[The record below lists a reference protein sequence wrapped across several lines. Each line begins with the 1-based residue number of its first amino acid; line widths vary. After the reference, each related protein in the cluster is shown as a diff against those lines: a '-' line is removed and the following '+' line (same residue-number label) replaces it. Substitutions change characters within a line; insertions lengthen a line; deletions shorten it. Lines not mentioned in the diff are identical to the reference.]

1 MLSQT
6 TKSLPMK
13 KILSASL
20 CFVIT
25 CILFTFT
32 PSCKPGTEKEL
43 AEKGINT
50 AIGPINLEETS
61 ITDLQEGYKKGQFTI
76 AMVVQQ
82 YLNRINDLDKNGP
95 QLNSVIEVNP
105 DALQIAAELDKELAA
120 GKSRGP
126 LHGIPVL
133 LKDNID
139 THDKMHTTAGATVLR
154 NSIPLQDSWV
164 AKKLKEAGAV
174 IIGKTNLSEWAH
186 FRANI
191 AASGWS
197 GLGGQTKNPY
207 ILDRNPCGSSSGS
220 GVAVSANL
228 CAFAIGTETDGSIVC
243 PSNNNGIVGLKPTV
257 GLISRAGIIPIS
269 STQDTPGP
277 MGRSVRDVAIS
288 LGLLTGVDPAD
299 SKTAASTGNI
309 QTDYTAFLKA
319 DGLKG
324 KRIGLLKNATGFHP
338 KVDALLN
345 ETVAYLKKQGAEI
358 VELQFPIDG
367 AVYNASFQVMLY
379 EFKDGLNNYFKGLG
393 NNVPVKSLKELIEF
407 NKKDSVELKYF
418 SQVLL
423 EQAESKGD
431 LQSPE
436 YKKALADMLK
446 ATRENGIDKL
456 LKENKLDAL
465 MAPTGGPAWKTD
477 LINGDL
483 FLGSSSSYAAISGY
497 PNISVP
503 MGFIDELPVGVSF
516 FGKAWSEPT
525 LLEIAYAYEQW
536 TKHRKAPKYI
546 QTN

>member
-1 MLSQT
+1 MKNRLST
-6 TKSLPMK
+6 
-13 KILSASL
+13 
-20 CFVIT
+20 
-25 CILFTFT
+25 ILFLVIICFSSMLL
-32 PSCKPGTEKEL
+32 PSCKEKSKEGGV
-43 AEKGINT
+43 ATGSDT
-50 AIGPINLEETS
+50 VSPINLEEIS

-76 AMVVQQ
+76 TMVVQQ
-82 YLNRINDLDKNGP
+82 YLNRINELDKNGP
-95 QLNSVIEVNP
+95 QLNSVLEVNP

-164 AKKLKEAGAV
+164 AKKLREAGAV

-277 MGRSVRDVAIS
+277 MGRSVRDIAIS
-288 LGLLTGVDPAD
+288 LGVLTGVDPND
-299 SKTAASTGNI
+299 SKTAASTGNT
-309 QTDYTAFLKA
+309 QTDYTTFLKA

-345 ETVAYLKKQGAEI
+345 ETVAYLKKQGAEVI
-358 VELQFPIDG
+358 ELQFPIDG

-407 NKKDSVELKYF
+407 NKTDSVELKYF

-516 FGKAWSEPT
+516 FGKAWSEPV
-525 LLEIAYAYEQW
+525 LLEIAYGYEQG

-546 QTN
+546 KTN